1 MPTTIQISEETK
13 KRLFFIINKLERKCG
28 KRITYDEAIKYLL
41 EENEEKFDKDEFIEN
56 MKKFKGVLKPEE
68 GKKLLKE
75 LREKEIEREQEFE
88 R

>member
-1 MPTTIQISEETK
+1 MLK
-13 KRLFFIINKLERKCG
+13 
-28 KRITYDEAIKYLL
+28 
-41 EENEEKFDKDEFIEN
+41 ENEEKFDKDEFIEK
-56 MKKFKGVLKPEE
+56 MKKFKGVLKPGE